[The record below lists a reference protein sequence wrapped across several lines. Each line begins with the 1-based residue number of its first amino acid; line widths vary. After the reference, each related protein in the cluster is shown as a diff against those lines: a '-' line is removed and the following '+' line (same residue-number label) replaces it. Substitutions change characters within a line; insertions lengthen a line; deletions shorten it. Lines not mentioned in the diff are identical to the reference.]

1 MLVIYAVL
9 VFYVSSQ
16 KGEFIIVS
24 HTNVAMPYGEE
35 SILQVTLVHVLAIS
49 NSEKVSV
56 RNIYLKLQRLYIA
69 IN

>member
-24 HTNVAMPYGEE
+24 HTNVAMPYGFIMRRKHFAGNV
-35 SILQVTLVHVLAIS
+35 SACIS
-49 NSEKVSV
+49 
-56 RNIYLKLQRLYIA
+56 YL
-69 IN
+69 